1 MRYLGTKFIGTDS
14 SVFVLDTKSKSFA
27 ISTERITRNKHDPFD
42 ISPIFSE
49 IKGLNKIRYEVVS
62 VPFNNF
68 ENNDFLCQQNL
79 SHSLFSSIHCF
90 FGVKIILR

>member
-14 SVFVLDTKSKSFA
+14 SVFVLDTKKQKVFA

-68 ENNDFLCQQNL
+68 ENNDFSLPTKFITFFIFVY
-79 SHSLFSSIHCF
+79 SLFF
-90 FGVKIILR
+90 RRKK